1 MEVKIND
8 GRTYTCNSI
17 KSLSYE
23 GKTNL
28 ETIEAFCRWFKFDRV
43 LVKKYTW
50 CLGLQYNH
58 WISMQL
64 WGKGTFEIVHEFHP
78 SKESAI
84 KRIEEL
90 CKLN

>member
-8 GRTYTCNSI
+8 GRTYTCDSI
-17 KSLSYE
+17 KNLSYE
-23 GKTNL
+23 GKMDS
-28 ETIEAFCRWFKFDRV
+28 EVIEGICRCFKFDRV
-43 LVKKYTW
+43 FVKKHTRY
-50 CLGLQYNH
+50 LGLQYNH

-64 WGKGTFEIVHEFHP
+64 YTKDTFEVVQEFHP

-84 KRIEEL
+84 KRIREL